1 LLEAYEAAMWYL
13 QDKLDTQSRL
23 QKIKST
29 ILIMH
34 AVDDPTISSTHS
46 AALFDQ
52 LLEPSLPPLPFAIE
66 DLPRRIDEE
75 TWNAA
80 TEARR
85 QTRAKLVSRLAIPGF
100 ADVNEF
106 QRPNAGK
113 VMHVETLS
121 GRHVGILESEGLLG
135 IMDDLFSIS
144 RR

>member
-1 LLEAYEAAMWYL
+1 
-13 QDKLDTQSRL
+13 
-23 QKIKST
+23 
-29 ILIMH
+29 MH
-34 AVDDPTISSTHS
+34 AVNDPTISNSHS
-46 AALFDQ
+46 AALFDE

-66 DLPRRIDEE
+66 DPAEPIDEE

-85 QTRAKLVSRLAIPGF
+85 QTRAKLVSRLTIPEF
-100 ADVNEF
+100 ADVSEF
-106 QRPNAGK
+106 QRPDASK

-121 GRHVGILESEGLLG
+121 GHHVGILESEGLLD